1 MASFRRD
8 HMEGI
13 HAAGTHLSKCRLK
26 FAAAEGAYGT
36 FMGHQSAVV
45 EAAAQGARRDVS
57 RLLESSNNIPIQ
69 DLNYAIFQAAKRGH
83 KYILQSLIDAGG
95 TDLNAAM
102 EAAGWSGHTHIVDEL
117 MLSGHVHIG
126 RAFLGAMLAC
136 RDNMIDHLISIADTD
151 GLESGLRVGASLIWS
166 RMPDEVDFLSRVIDQ
181 LVKAGAKTFEDAL
194 LSSCNGTA
202 ILHLN
207 GHSILQKSKIFDRL
221 VLESSNLTKD
231 FYNSL
236 LLQACVC
243 FLYRMTILEAGDA
256 ALVDHCDV
264 SVFVCESVPFL
275 PKVKRM
281 QHILESGTATQDM
294 LKIFSILFRNGIGLI
309 SPQLHAFV
317 DVPIEKARA
326 LLQIQDPSQ
335 GEPQATGASSRL
347 RIESRA
353 EWPLKMMK
361 YLLTQC
367 SVNSECAIE
376 QAVASSTHLGVML
389 PVLELLVGCDCLAIT
404 DPYVVLAF
412 ATAFRQTA
420 AIRYLLDIIPK
431 PVNVRPMMEAFKT
444 AASENIGPE
453 GVLFLLHL
461 NFLDDA
467 KATLRAASM
476 VAELEDTTP
485 DLKLWL
491 REEWSKEAYIE
502 GVQTG
507 SSHYLNLMRVIKLGQ
522 GRLCIRE
529 LPAQLQAAIGYL
541 PLYKDCCKT
550 PGTLLSQRQKGEL
563 VEALRHLYRGSRK
576 VSEAE
581 ILRADK
587 AKLLFLLGACL
598 PEWSQL
604 PADGDVRTPMS
615 FYNNRI

>member
-1 MASFRRD
+1 
-8 HMEGI
+8 
-13 HAAGTHLSKCRLK
+13 
-26 FAAAEGAYGT
+26 
-36 FMGHQSAVV
+36 
-45 EAAAQGARRDVS
+45 
-57 RLLESSNNIPIQ
+57 
-69 DLNYAIFQAAKRGH
+69 
-83 KYILQSLIDAGG
+83 
-95 TDLNAAM
+95 
-102 EAAGWSGHTHIVDEL
+102 
-117 MLSGHVHIG
+117 
-126 RAFLGAMLAC
+126 
-136 RDNMIDHLISIADTD
+136 
-151 GLESGLRVGASLIWS
+151 
-166 RMPDEVDFLSRVIDQ
+166 
-181 LVKAGAKTFEDAL
+181 
-194 LSSCNGTA
+194 
-202 ILHLN
+202 
-207 GHSILQKSKIFDRL
+207 
-221 VLESSNLTKD
+221 
-231 FYNSL
+231 
-236 LLQACVC
+236 
-243 FLYRMTILEAGDA
+243 
-256 ALVDHCDV
+256 
-264 SVFVCESVPFL
+264 
-275 PKVKRM
+275 
-281 QHILESGTATQDM
+281 
-294 LKIFSILFRNGIGLI
+294 
-309 SPQLHAFV
+309 
-317 DVPIEKARA
+317 
-326 LLQIQDPSQ
+326 
-335 GEPQATGASSRL
+335 
-347 RIESRA
+347 
-353 EWPLKMMK
+353 
-361 YLLTQC
+361 
-367 SVNSECAIE
+367 VNSECAIE

-467 KATLRAASM
+467 KATLQAASM

-491 REEWSKEAYIE
+491 QEEWSKEAYNE

-522 GRLCIRE
+522 GHLCIRE

-563 VEALRHLYRGSRK
+563 VEALHHLYRGSRK

-615 FYNNRI
+615 LYNNRI

>member
-1 MASFRRD
+1 MASRRD

-45 EAAAQGARRDVS
+45 EAAAQGARREVS
-57 RLLESSNNIPIQ
+57 RLLESGNIPIQ

-83 KYILQSLIDAGG
+83 KYILQTLIDAGG
-95 TDLNAAM
+95 TDLDAAM
-102 EAAGWSGHTHIVDEL
+102 EAAGWSGHMHIVDEL

-136 RDNMIDHLISIADTD
+136 RENMIDHLISIADTD

-166 RMPDEVDFLSRVIDQ
+166 RMPDEVDFLSHVIDQ

-256 ALVDHCDV
+256 ALLDHCDV

-294 LKIFSILFRNGIGLI
+294 LKIFSVLFRNGIGLI

-317 DVPIEKARA
+317 DVPIEKVRA

-491 REEWSKEAYIE
+491 REEWSKEAYNE

-522 GRLCIRE
+522 GRLCVRE

-615 FYNNRI
+615 LYNNRI